1 MHSSVF
7 EISRAPVPISER
19 VRAGHLPDWF
29 YEQVCDFAENPDLDR
44 RRAAISQLSG
54 QLGAL
59 CRLEGDRFNI
69 SPQIRAVY
77 FHKSYGDFKA
87 AAKTL
92 SQTSYKEFSEYCA
105 DSVLLS
111 ALDRLNSSYED
122 KRGVYIYLTELSE
135 LITLDRWIRTA
146 DFSRPFYIGGTINYH
161 YKILESEE
169 CKNVRKC

>member
-7 EISRAPVPISER
+7 EMSRTPVPISER
-19 VRAGHLPDWF
+19 VRVGHLPDWF

-44 RRAAISQLSG
+44 RRAAIGQLSG
-54 QLGAL
+54 QLGTL
-59 CRLEGDRFNI
+59 CRMEGDRLAI

-77 FHKSYGDFKA
+77 FNKSYNDFKA

-92 SQTSYKEFSEYCA
+92 SRTGYKEFSEYRA

-122 KRGVYIYLTELSE
+122 KRGIYVYLTESGE
-135 LITLDRWIRTA
+135 LVTLDRWLRTA

-161 YKILESEE
+161 
-169 CKNVRKC
+169 C